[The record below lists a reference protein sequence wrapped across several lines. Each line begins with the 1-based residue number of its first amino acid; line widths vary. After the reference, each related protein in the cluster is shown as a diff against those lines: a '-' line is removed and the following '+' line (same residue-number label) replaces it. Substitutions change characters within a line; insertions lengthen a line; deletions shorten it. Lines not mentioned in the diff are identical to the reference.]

1 MAAAPQR
8 LWEADVLKRLQA
20 LAGTVRH
27 LVTHP
32 LGRVA
37 PLETLGRWAAWQV
50 GTRLIPGP
58 VVVPFVD
65 DAVLVVARGMT
76 GATGNVYSGL
86 HEFEDMGF
94 VLHFLR
100 PGERFGDIGSNVGS
114 YAVLAAGGVGASG
127 FAVEP
132 IPETA
137 RHLARNLAIN
147 GLLGQVVLVM
157 SCVGREAGVVRMTAD
172 HDTVNRVARPEEP
185 AVEVPMTTLD
195 ALAATHGC
203 PTLLKIDVE
212 GFEREV
218 LAGGSQTLADPT
230 LRAVILEVNADAGG
244 AAHTSGLA
252 ATLGAAGFVPVRYDP
267 LARALAPR
275 DGGLTATEGPRGANA
290 IFIRD
295 LAEAEAR
302 VRAARTYRV
311 GGRRL

>member
-1 MAAAPQR
+1 MLR
-8 LWEADVLKRLQA
+8 RLQA

-37 PLETLGRWAAWQV
+37 PIATLGRWVAWQV
-50 GTRLIPGP
+50 GTRLVPGP

-65 DAVLVVARGMT
+65 SAVLVVARGMT

-100 PGERFGDIGSNVGS
+100 PDDRFGDIGANVGS

-127 FAVEP
+127 FAIEP
-132 IPETA
+132 IPGTA
-137 RHLARNLAIN
+137 DNLARNLAVN
-147 GLLGQVVLVM
+147 GLTGRVAVIM
-157 SCVGREAGVVRMTAD
+157 ACVGREAGVVRMTSA
-172 HDTVNRVARPEEP
+172 HDTVNRVARADE
-185 AVEVPMTTLD
+185 AAIEVPMTTLD
-195 ALAATHGC
+195 ALSAAHGC

-218 LAGGSQTLADPT
+218 LCGGAATLADPS

-244 AAHTSGLA
+244 PDHASALV
-252 ATLGAAGFVPVRYDP
+252 ATLARAGFRPVCYDP
-267 LARALAPR
+267 LRRTLASR
-275 DGGLTATEGPRGANA
+275 DEVVEAGDGPRGANA
-290 IFIRD
+290 IFVRD
-295 LAEAEAR
+295 LAEAQTR
-302 VRAARTYRV
+302 VRTARTYRIR
-311 GGRRL
+311 GTTL